1 MNRAIHIF
9 TAILLGCLML
19 AGIALHI
26 KYLCWERQGF
36 AVGGE
41 WIVYLIFIVTF
52 IWWVICD
59 DDD

>member
-1 MNRAIHIF
+1 MNRAIRIS
-9 TAILLGCLML
+9 TTILLGCLMF

>member
-1 MNRAIHIF
+1 MNRAIHMAA
-9 TAILLGCLML
+9 TILLGCLMF

-41 WIVYLIFIVTF
+41 WIVYLVFIVAF

-59 DDD
+59 DD

>member
-1 MNRAIHIF
+1 MNRAIHIL
-9 TAILLGCLML
+9 TTILLGCLMF

-41 WIVYLIFIVTF
+41 WIVYLILIVTF
-52 IWWVICD
+52 IWWAICD
-59 DDD
+59 D